1 MHPGTFVYPNDN
13 MISTAQKLRLGIFI
27 SLVSGALILFLLMV
41 AGNSLWVQRDI
52 YYIRYSNASVQGL
65 QVGGA
70 VVYQGINVG
79 SIQSVEIDPENVEN
93 IIVTISLDAD
103 TPIKTNVRARLVP
116 VGITGLSQIELSG
129 GTQAAALLPPG
140 STITPEPSSIAQVSE
155 SLQSILNNIQIL
167 LEDISSFVTEE
178 NRQSLGSILNNVDGM
193 VAENRTELNE
203 IVDNLNLTSANLNAA
218 TREASLLVGSLRKT
232 VEAAEVEE
240 AAQEFRAM
248 TAQAGELV
256 NTLDSVVLD
265 GRDEVLESI
274 EVLNDTVW
282 LLNDFAFQLSEN
294 PSLIIF
300 NREDE

>member
-1 MHPGTFVYPNDN
+1 
-13 MISTAQKLRLGIFI
+13 MISTAQKFRLGLFI
-27 SLVSGALILFLLMV
+27 SLVSGALILFFLMV
-41 AGNSLWVQRDI
+41 AGNSLWEQRDI

-70 VVYQGINVG
+70 VVYQGITVG
-79 SIQSVEIDPENVEN
+79 SIKSVEIDPENVEN
-93 IIVTISLDAD
+93 IIVTISLEQH
-103 TPIKTNVRARLVP
+103 TPIKTNVSARLVP

-129 GTQAAALLPPG
+129 GTQEAPLLPPG
-140 STITPEPSSIAQVSE
+140 STITPEPSSISQVSE
-155 SLQSILNNIQIL
+155 SLQSILNNIQLL

-178 NRQSLGSILNNVDGM
+178 NRRSLGNILSNVDGM
-193 VAENRTELNE
+193 VAENRTELGE
-203 IVDNLNLTSANLNAA
+203 IVDNLNRTSANLTEA

-240 AAQEFRAM
+240 AAQEFRTM
-248 TAQAGELV
+248 TAQAGALV
-256 NTLDSVVLD
+256 DTLDSVVFE

>member
-1 MHPGTFVYPNDN
+1 MG
-13 MISTAQKLRLGIFI
+13 LFI
-27 SLVSGALILFLLMV
+27 SLVSGALILFFLMV
-41 AGNSLWVQRDI
+41 AGNSLWEQRDI

-70 VVYQGINVG
+70 VVYQGITVG
-79 SIQSVEIDPENVEN
+79 SIKSVEIDPENVEN
-93 IIVTISLDAD
+93 IIVTISLEQH
-103 TPIKTNVRARLVP
+103 TPIKTNVSARLVP

-129 GTQAAALLPPG
+129 GTQEAPLLPPG
-140 STITPEPSSIAQVSE
+140 STITPEPSSISQVSE
-155 SLQSILNNIQIL
+155 SLQSILNNIQLL

-178 NRQSLGSILNNVDGM
+178 NRRSLGNILSNVDGM
-193 VAENRTELNE
+193 VAENRTELGE
-203 IVDNLNLTSANLNAA
+203 IVDNLNRTSANLTEA

-240 AAQEFRAM
+240 AAQEFRTM
-248 TAQAGELV
+248 TAQAGALV
-256 NTLDSVVLD
+256 DTLDSVVFE

>member
-1 MHPGTFVYPNDN
+1 
-13 MISTAQKLRLGIFI
+13 MISTAQKFRLGLFI
-27 SLVSGALILFLLMV
+27 SLVSGALILFFLMV
-41 AGNSLWVQRDI
+41 AGNSLWEQRDI
-52 YYIRYSNASVQGL
+52 YYIRYNNASVQGL

-79 SIQSVEIDPENVEN
+79 SIKSVEIDPENVEN
-93 IIVTISLDAD
+93 IIVTISLEQN
-103 TPIKTNVRARLVP
+103 TPIKTNVSARLVP

-129 GTQAAALLPPG
+129 GTQEAALLPPG
-140 STITPEPSSIAQVSE
+140 STITPEPSSITQVSE
-155 SLQSILNNIQIL
+155 SLQSILNNIQLL

-178 NRQSLGSILNNVDGM
+178 NRRSLGSILSNVDGM
-193 VAENRTELNE
+193 VAENRTELGE
-203 IVDNLNLTSANLNAA
+203 IVDNLNRTSANLTEA

-240 AAQEFRAM
+240 AAQEFRTM

-256 NTLDSVVLD
+256 DTLDSVVFE

-300 NREDE
+300 NREDER